1 MQDPLLNV
9 IARLCGE
16 RKDEYN
22 LLPTWQSKIV
32 QPKWLKSILNLVLE
46 FAFVFIFYDQRRQ
59 MLKYNVDNLSN
70 IEIPA

>member
-16 RKDEYN
+16 REDEYN
-22 LLPTWQSKIV
+22 LLLTWQSKIV